1 MNEALIKELIKYKL
15 NAANAIVN
23 SMPPKAAEEIRSFS
37 RIIME
42 GIEEGCKAM
51 NEKNTLNSKKSNK
64 LDKID
69 IE

>member
-1 MNEALIKELIKYKL
+1 MNEALIKELIKCKL

-23 SMPPKAAEEIRSFS
+23 SIPSNAAEEIKNFG
-37 RIIME
+37 RIILE
-42 GIEEGCKAM
+42 GIEESCRDIK
-51 NEKNTLNSKKSNK
+51 EKNKEKSKKSNN